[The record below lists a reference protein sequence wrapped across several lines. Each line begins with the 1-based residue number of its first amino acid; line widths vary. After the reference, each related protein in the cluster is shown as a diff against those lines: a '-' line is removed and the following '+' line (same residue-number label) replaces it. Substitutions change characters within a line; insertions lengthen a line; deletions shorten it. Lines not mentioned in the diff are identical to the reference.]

1 MTTWY
6 VLTMLKNWL
15 ANLGRDHKN
24 LVLVVNIS
32 GGKDSTEMLRQLVYR
47 YPSLPIYAI
56 YADTGFEHVKP
67 VSAEAWCAQQC
78 VDLGVPF
85 YVVRN
90 PNKTYLQMVE
100 RRRMFPS
107 PSNRQCTSDLK
118 RDPIQKWIRQNSQ
131 AGRFLHG
138 KVIIN
143 CTGIRAQESAA
154 RAKQRPLKREAR
166 LCAAGRVVWNWMPIF
181 RRTLVEVLDNLE
193 AADLPL
199 HPVYSYRGNGGYL
212 RRFSCRV
219 CIFSTDADLC
229 AIHEHDLEAFN
240 LVADLEVRI
249 GFTMRSGRSLRQI
262 VANKAAAQGKQYG
275 DEEADEVPCMAA

>member
-1 MTTWY
+1 
-6 VLTMLKNWL
+6 MLNNWL
-15 ANLGRDHKN
+15 KDIKGRDNRN
-24 LVLVVNIS
+24 LVLVINTS
-32 GGKDSTEMLRQLVYR
+32 GGKDSCEMLRQLVYR
-47 YPSLPIYAI
+47 FPSLPVYAV

-67 VSAEAWCAQQC
+67 VSAEAFAGQVCEE
-78 VDLGVPF
+78 LGVPF

-100 RRRMFPS
+100 RRGMFPS

-131 AGRFLHG
+131 PGRFLAG
-138 KVIIN
+138 KVVIN

-154 RAKQRPLKREAR
+154 RAKQNPLKREKR

-181 RRTLVEVLDNLE
+181 RTTLNQVLDNLE
-193 AADLPL
+193 GAGIPL
-199 HPVYSYRGNGGYL
+199 HPVYSYRNNGGYL

-229 AIHEHDLEAFN
+229 AIHEHDREAFDA
-240 LVADLEVRI
+240 VAGLEEKS
-249 GFTMRSGRSLRQI
+249 GFTMKPGRSIRQI
-262 VANKAAAQGKQYG
+262 VSDKNAKNGKQYG
-275 DEEADEVPCMAA
+275 DEERDEVPCMAA